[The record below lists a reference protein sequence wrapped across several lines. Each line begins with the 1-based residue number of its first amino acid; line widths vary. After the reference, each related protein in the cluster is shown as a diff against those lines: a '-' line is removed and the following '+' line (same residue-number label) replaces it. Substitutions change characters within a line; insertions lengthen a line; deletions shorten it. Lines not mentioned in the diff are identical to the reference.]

1 MIIAGTMPIEG
12 LELTK
17 GEAKLEGRQLIIN
30 NKKFPVS
37 MGTGALIGAVVKT
50 LEYFEE
56 KPPMVITAGDIG
68 DGSGSLK
75 IYEELKNIDD
85 DLVVIHY
92 IKPKISCIK
101 EIDFSPKVIADAGG
115 MYAGKAA
122 GIGNKFHLFLPDV
135 GELAFLADEKSS
147 HPAYVRG
154 FISEIDNTEVPKL
167 IGMAYKNNMPEY
179 MLVKG
184 ETDYVVKNGNVLEKI
199 GAPKIEAMECIGGT
213 GDTLTGL
220 VSSLIY
226 CGYKTEDAC
235 ILGSKINRTLG
246 EYLNATPRTQIEEII
261 NVIPNVLKEVGL

>member
-17 GEAKLEGRQLIIN
+17 GEAKLEGSELIIN

-37 MGTGALIGAVVKT
+37 IGTGALIGAVVKT

-56 KPPMVITAGDIG
+56 KPPMVVTAGDIG

-122 GIGNKFHLFLPDV
+122 GIGNKFHCFFQMQ
-135 GELAFLADEKSS
+135 GSS
-147 HPAYVRG
+147 H
-154 FISEIDNTEVPKL
+154 F
-167 IGMAYKNNMPEY
+167 
-179 MLVKG
+179 
-184 ETDYVVKNGNVLEKI
+184 
-199 GAPKIEAMECIGGT
+199 
-213 GDTLTGL
+213 
-220 VSSLIY
+220 
-226 CGYKTEDAC
+226 
-235 ILGSKINRTLG
+235 
-246 EYLNATPRTQIEEII
+246 
-261 NVIPNVLKEVGL
+261 